1 MNALELVERLLGNGD
16 PETVLDL
23 ADPRSARSLA
33 DRILATDPAAARE
46 FGDAATLSGYLRSI
60 ALPMV
65 FDARRE
71 LAARRAAPPTPTPTP
86 TSRTKAKSP
95 STSPRP
101 VPAPASETQST
112 QPDAVA
118 LADHPDWGSLESL
131 AKVFQVGPAA
141 LRLPTAIAALRG
153 VGIEPKDED
162 GAERWPLHVARRLT
176 AAKRDYIV
184 LAACSR
190 VFIDSGNQIQIR

>member
-1 MNALELVERLLGNGD
+1 VNALELVERLLGNGD
-16 PETVLDL
+16 PETVLAL
-23 ADPRSARSLA
+23 ADRDSALRLA
-33 DRILATDPAAARE
+33 DRILATDPAAAQE
-46 FGDAATLSGYLRSI
+46 FGDAVTLSGYLRAI

-65 FDARRE
+65 FDARRT
-71 LAARRAAPPTPTPTP
+71 LAARRTSPPTP
-86 TSRTKAKSP
+86 RTKAKP
-95 STSPRP
+95 PATSAR
-101 VPAPASETQST
+101 PAPAPATQARST
-112 QPDAVA
+112 EPVAIA
-118 LADHPDWGSLESL
+118 LADAPAEHWGSVEAL

-176 AAKRDYIV
+176 AAKRDGIV

>member
-1 MNALELVERLLGNGD
+1 VNTLELVERLLGNGD
-16 PETVLDL
+16 SETVLDL

-33 DRILATDPAAARE
+33 DRILTTDPAAAQE
-46 FGDAATLSGYLRSI
+46 FGDAATLTGYLRSL

-65 FDARRE
+65 RDARRE
-71 LAARRAAPPTPTPTP
+71 LAARRAALPTPAP
-86 TSRTKAKSP
+86 KAQLAA
-95 STSPRP
+95 TSPRP
-101 VPAPASETQST
+101 APAPATQARPT
-112 QPDAVA
+112 QPAAAIA
-118 LADHPDWGSLESL
+118 LADARAEQWGSLDAL
-131 AKVFQVGPAA
+131 AKVFQVGSPA

-176 AAKRDYIV
+176 AAKRDGIV